1 MLGFYRAAQSSELKL
16 ILCGCEG
23 ENTFRTVAN
32 FVATSN
38 SAAGSNIDDLRH

>member
-1 MLGFYRAAQSSELKL
+1 MLGFYRAAQSSEL

-38 SAAGSNIDDLRH
+38 SAAGSNIDDMRH